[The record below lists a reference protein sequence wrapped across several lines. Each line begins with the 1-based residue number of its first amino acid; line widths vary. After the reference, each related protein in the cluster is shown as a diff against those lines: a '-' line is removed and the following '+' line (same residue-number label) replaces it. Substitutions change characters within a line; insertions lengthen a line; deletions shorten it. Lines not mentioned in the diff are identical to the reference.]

1 MYTYDGLRMHTY
13 NDRLRSGLAVD
24 GDARRQAGGL
34 LARSGRRV
42 RSRDDDPV
50 EDINHVTRHDA
61 RHDVGMICV
70 VRDHVDDPVQPVN
83 L

>member
-24 GDARRQAGGL
+24 SDARRQAGGHGL
-34 LARSGRRV
+34 VVGC
-42 RSRDDDPV
+42 DPV